1 VTSLSKHILRGGV
14 TTSAFVDQID
24 KLPQFGKDDLI
35 RRVSGRAR
43 TELAELRE
51 QAREQGK
58 SEGYMVGF
66 GDGQQAGYRDGYAKG
81 RVEAREEHSA
91 QLAQEFEATR
101 SALERIVRE
110 AEISVKQWAETAEAE
125 LTDSVTDIADSV
137 TDIAREALAEELSL
151 SRDSILAIVRRA
163 LNEVIGGTE
172 VQLHVNPVDMGLV
185 EARLNDLL
193 QATGSIQGLVVRPN
207 RSIEAGCR
215 LETQAG
221 IIDATVEGYL
231 ERIDNHLED
240 AA

>member
-1 VTSLSKHILRGGV
+1 MTSLSKHILRGGV

-110 AEISVKQWAETAEAE
+110 AEVSVKQWADTAEAE
-125 LTDSVTDIADSV
+125 LTDSV

>member
-1 VTSLSKHILRGGV
+1 MTSLSKHILRGGV

-125 LTDSVTDIADSV
+125 LTDSVTDIA
-137 TDIAREALAEELSL
+137 REALAEELSL

>member
-1 VTSLSKHILRGGV
+1 MSKHILRGGV

-24 KLPQFGKDDLI
+24 KLPPIGKDDLI
-35 RRVSGRAR
+35 RRVSGKAR

-58 SEGYMVGF
+58 TEGYMVGF
-66 GDGQQAGYRDGYAKG
+66 GDGQQAGYRDGFAKG

-91 QLAQEFEATR
+91 QLAQEFEMVR
-101 SALERIVRE
+101 NALERIVRE
-110 AEISVKQWAETAEAE
+110 AEVSVKQWADTAEAQ
-125 LTDSVTDIADSV
+125 LTDSVTH
-137 TDIAREALAEELSL
+137 IAREALAEELSM

-172 VQLHVNPVDMGLV
+172 VQLHVNPMDMGLV
-185 EARLNDLL
+185 EARLTDLM
-193 QATGSIQGLVVRPN
+193 QATASIQGLVVRPN

-231 ERIDNHLED
+231 ERIENHLED

>member
-1 VTSLSKHILRGGV
+1 MSKHILRGGV

-24 KLPQFGKDDLI
+24 KLPPIAKDDLI

-51 QAREQGK
+51 EAREQGK

-110 AEISVKQWAETAEAE
+110 AEVSVKQWAETAEAE
-125 LTDSVTDIADSV
+125 LTDSV

-172 VQLHVNPVDMGLV
+172 VQLHVNPMDMGLV

-193 QATGSIQGLVVRPN
+193 QATGSVQGLVVRPN

>member
-1 VTSLSKHILRGGV
+1 MTSLSKHILRGGV

-110 AEISVKQWAETAEAE
+110 AEVSVKQWAETAEAE
-125 LTDSVTDIADSV
+125 LTDSV

-151 SRDSILAIVRRA
+151 SRDSILSIVRRA

-231 ERIDNHLED
+231 ERIENHLED

>member
-1 VTSLSKHILRGGV
+1 MSKHILRGGV

-24 KLPQFGKDDLI
+24 KLPPIGKDDLI
-35 RRVSGRAR
+35 RRVSGKAR

-58 SEGYMVGF
+58 TEGYMVGF
-66 GDGQQAGYRDGYAKG
+66 GDGQQSGYRDGYAKG

-91 QLAQEFEATR
+91 QLAQEFESVR
-101 SALERIVRE
+101 NALERIVRE
-110 AEISVKQWAETAEAE
+110 AEVAVKQWAETAESQ
-125 LTDSVTDIADSV
+125 LTESV

-172 VQLHVNPVDMGLV
+172 VQLHVNPMDMGLV

-193 QATGSIQGLVVRPN
+193 QATGSVQGLVVRPN
-207 RSIEAGCR
+207 RNIEAGCR

-231 ERIDNHLED
+231 ERIENHLED

>member
-1 VTSLSKHILRGGV
+1 MTSLSKHILRGGV

-125 LTDSVTDIADSV
+125 LTDSVTDIA
-137 TDIAREALAEELSL
+137 REALAEELSL

-221 IIDATVEGYL
+221 IIDATAEGYL

>member
-1 VTSLSKHILRGGV
+1 MTSLSKHILRGGV

-110 AEISVKQWAETAEAE
+110 AEVSVKQWAETAEAE
-125 LTDSVTDIADSV
+125 LTDSV

>member
-1 VTSLSKHILRGGV
+1 MSKHILRGGV

-125 LTDSVTDIADSV
+125 LTDSVTDIA
-137 TDIAREALAEELSL
+137 REALAEELSL

>member
-1 VTSLSKHILRGGV
+1 MSRNIIRGTV
-14 TTSAFVDQID
+14 ATSAFVDQID
-24 KLPQFGKDDLI
+24 KLPPIAKDDLI

-51 QAREQGK
+51 EAREQGK

-91 QLAQEFEATR
+91 QLAHEFETTR
-101 SALERIVRE
+101 NALERIVRE
-110 AEISVKQWAETAEAE
+110 AEVAVKHWAETAEAQ
-125 LTDSVTDIADSV
+125 LTDSVTH
-137 TDIAREALAEELSL
+137 IAREALAEELSM

-163 LNEVIGGTE
+163 LSEVIGGTE
-172 VQLHVNPVDMGLV
+172 VQLHVNPMDMGLV
-185 EARLNDLL
+185 EARITDLL

-207 RSIEAGCR
+207 RSVEAGCR

-231 ERIDNHLED
+231 ERIENHLED

>member
-1 VTSLSKHILRGGV
+1 MSKHILRGGV

-24 KLPQFGKDDLI
+24 KLPPIAKDDLI

-51 QAREQGK
+51 EAREQGK

-81 RVEAREEHSA
+81 RVEAREEHGA
-91 QLAQEFEATR
+91 QLAQEFETVR
-101 SALERIVRE
+101 NALERIVRE
-110 AEISVKQWAETAEAE
+110 AEVAVKQWAETAEAE
-125 LTDSVTDIADSV
+125 LTDSVTH
-137 TDIAREALAEELSL
+137 IAREALAEELSL

-172 VQLHVNPVDMGLV
+172 VQLHVNPMDMGLV

-193 QATGSIQGLVVRPN
+193 QATGSVQGLVVRPN

>member
-1 VTSLSKHILRGGV
+1 MSKHILRGGV

-24 KLPQFGKDDLI
+24 KLPPIAKDDLI

-51 QAREQGK
+51 EAREQGK

-81 RVEAREEHSA
+81 RVEAREEHGA
-91 QLAQEFEATR
+91 RLAQEFETVR
-101 SALERIVRE
+101 NALERIVRE
-110 AEISVKQWAETAEAE
+110 AEVAVKQWAETAENQ
-125 LTDSVTDIADSV
+125 LTESV

-172 VQLHVNPVDMGLV
+172 VQLHVNPMDMGLV

-193 QATGSIQGLVVRPN
+193 QATGSVQGLVVRPN